1 MPSNGSRTLALLL
14 STTLLAALPAA
25 AFAQAPSQ
33 QAATIQFNVPAGPAA
48 ATLNAFASQAGAEIL
63 YPYAAVDGLSS
74 PGVRGA
80 MTRSQALRQVIAGL
94 PLAIVQ
100 ETGGAITLRAT
111 NEASRLPP
119 ADAVT
124 LSEVVVNG
132 SRAALL
138 QAQAVERRADNLVN
152 VVSAEDIGQFA
163 DQNVAESLSR
173 LPGVSL
179 GRSEGE
185 GRSVSVRGL
194 PSEFTAVTVNGVRLG
209 TSNVDNASV
218 SLDSVS
224 NEQLAQ
230 IEISKS
236 TLPSQDADTIG
247 GVIDLKTLSAFSGRE
262 TAQIR
267 VEGHY
272 GDVVEEWGEQVSANF
287 TRRLMDDRLGFG
299 ASLAYSRRP
308 IAGTELEADSGVDY
322 VTALEA
328 DEPEYLRP
336 NEVIQVTETGERTR
350 WNASV
355 NLEYRPIEDAELFVR
370 GTWSKLNDEDLS
382 FQDIW
387 VIEESEDEDILEL
400 GPRGGRF
407 DIVENERRLFFQDI
421 DDTITSLSTGLKMT
435 RGGWD
440 VGAQL
445 DYSLSKFEN
454 TGAMRGRFRTEDVLV
469 DLQFSGEDF
478 TLLPTIGDGGDGDD
492 PFDPGDYQFN
502 QLLFVPE
509 VREDEIWT
517 ARLDLGRDLGFAM
530 PARIDFGVKA
540 RWREKFNDR
549 SEYTGN
555 PRSFG
560 YSIDMA
566 DLDIFDV
573 PGQGYDSFFPTADSA
588 YQAFLEARAVL
599 LAQPEYQRED
609 LSVAVDY
616 LAAEDVTSGYGQ
628 LTMEPAYN
636 VKVIAGV
643 RVEHTEASGQGF
655 FTEFDGSGR
664 GPDGEP
670 GTGTIID
677 LGDLSRS
684 YTDWFPGLHLRWEP
698 TDEVLVRASATRGIQ
713 RPNFTDR
720 ANRMRVQFD
729 ENDPTDRDLFAGNPW
744 LEPLTADSI
753 DVSAAWYPSSDT
765 ALQAAVFYK
774 KIDNFFIDFE
784 GDGADL
790 PLLGLQLPVGV
801 SDEFA
806 SIETVI
812 NGDEAE
818 VVGLELSATQSFT
831 FLPGLLSGVFV
842 QANATFADSESSASV
857 RAGETFSLP
866 NQRDVLGNLSV
877 GWEDDRLSL
886 RLAANHKGKAL
897 AVLAS
902 DPEADVYS
910 RAVTQLDFNLRYD
923 LTENVRLYLDA
934 ANLTD
939 EAEIDYYRGDQ
950 NGPILYTNSA
960 FGRTFKVGVRAAF

>member
-1 MPSNGSRTLALLL
+1 MPSRGSRTLALLL
-14 STTLLAALPAA
+14 STTLLTALPAA
-25 AFAQAPSQ
+25 ALAQTPAAQ
-33 QAATIQFNVPAGPAA
+33 QAVIRFNVLAGPAA
-48 ATLNAFASQAGAEIL
+48 ATLNAFAAQAGAEIL
-63 YPYAAVDGLSS
+63 YPYAAVEGLTS

-80 MTRSQALRQVIAGL
+80 MTRDQALRQVIAGL
-94 PLAIVQ
+94 PLTIVQ
-100 ETGGAITLRAT
+100 DSGGVITLRAV
-111 NEASRLPP
+111 NDAGRPSL
-119 ADAVT
+119 ADSTT
-124 LSEVVVNG
+124 LTDVVVTG
-132 SRAALL
+132 SLAALQ
-138 QAQAVERRADNLVN
+138 QAQRVERRADNLVN
-152 VVSAEDIGQFA
+152 VVSSEDIGQFA

-209 TSNVDNASV
+209 TSNVDTASV

-236 TLPSQDADTIG
+236 TLPNQDADTIG

-262 TAQIR
+262 TAQLR
-267 VEGHY
+267 VEGYY
-272 GDVVEEWGEQVSANF
+272 GDVVEEWGEQISANF
-287 TRRLMDDRLGFG
+287 TRRFMDDRLGFG

-308 IAGTELEADSGVDY
+308 IAGTELEADGGVDY

-328 DEPEYLRP
+328 DEPEFLRP

-355 NLEYRPIEDAELFVR
+355 NLEYRPVEDTELFLR

-421 DDTITSLSTGLKMT
+421 HDTITSLSTGLNLT

-440 VGAQL
+440 IGAQL
-445 DYSLSKFEN
+445 DWSLSRFEN
-454 TGAMRGRFRTEDVLV
+454 TDAMRGRFRTEDLLV
-469 DLQFSGEDF
+469 DLVFSGEDF
-478 TLLPTIGDGGDGDD
+478 SLTPAIGDGGDGDD

-517 ARLDLGRDLGFAM
+517 ARLDLGRELDFGM
-530 PARIDFGVKA
+530 PARVDFGVKA

-549 SEYTGN
+549 SEYSGN
-555 PRSFG
+555 PRTYG

-573 PGQGYDSFFPTADSA
+573 PGRGYDSFFPTAGSA
-588 YQAFLEARAVL
+588 WQAFLEARDVL
-599 LAQPEYQRED
+599 LAQPAYQRED

-616 LAAEDVTSGYGQ
+616 FNAEDVTSGYGQ
-628 LTMEPAYN
+628 LTVEPADN
-636 VKVIAGV
+636 LKVIAGV
-643 RVEHTEASGQGF
+643 RVEHTEAEGQGW

-664 GPDGEP
+664 GPDGQP

-677 LGDLSRS
+677 LGTLSNS
-684 YTDWFPGLHLRWEP
+684 YTDWFPGLHVRWEP
-698 TDEVLVRASATRGIQ
+698 TDDLVIRASATRGIQ

-720 ANRMRVQFD
+720 ANRMRVQFN

-744 LEPLTADSI
+744 LEPLTADSV

-790 PLLGLQLPVGV
+790 PLLGLQLPAGV

-806 SIETVI
+806 AIETVI

-818 VVGLELSATQSFT
+818 VIGVELSATQSFT
-831 FLPGLLSGVFV
+831 FLPGLLSGLFV

-857 RAGETFSLP
+857 RAGEMFSLP
-866 NQRDVLGNLSV
+866 NQRDFLGNLSF
-877 GWEDDRLSL
+877 GWEDDRLSV

-897 AVLAS
+897 AILS
-902 DPEADVYS
+902 SNPESDVYS
-910 RAVTQLDFNLRYD
+910 RAVTQVDFNLRYD
-923 LTENVRLYLDA
+923 LTDTVRLYLDA

-939 EAEIDYYRGDQ
+939 EAEIDYYRGDE
-950 NGPILYTNSA
+950 NGAILYTNSA
-960 FGRTFKVGVRAAF
+960 FGRTVKLGVRASF

>member
-1 MPSNGSRTLALLL
+1 MPVNGSHTLVWLL
-14 STTLLAALPAA
+14 SSTLLTA
-25 AFAQAPSQ
+25 
-33 QAATIQFNVPAGPAA
+33 VPAGAGAQVPAEQAPTVRFSVPSGPASA
-48 ATLNAFASQAGAEIL
+48 AINAFAGQAGVEIL
-63 YPYAAVDGLSS
+63 YPFEAVEGLSS
-74 PGVRGA
+74 PGVSGTL
-80 MTRSQALRQVIAGL
+80 TRSQALRQVTAGL
-94 PLAIVQ
+94 PLIVVQ
-100 ETGGAITLRAT
+100 DRGGTVILRSRDG
-111 NEASRLPP
+111 EAS
-119 ADAVT
+119 ADGQTLEDIIVT
-124 LSEVVVNG
+124 G

-138 QAQAVERRADNLVN
+138 RAQDVERRADNLVN

-173 LPGVSL
+173 LPGVTL

-194 PSEFTAVTVNGVRLG
+194 PSEFTAVSVNGVRLG
-209 TSNVDNASV
+209 TSNVNTASV
-218 SLDSVS
+218 SLDSVA

-247 GVIDLKTLSAFSGRE
+247 GTIELKTLSAFSGRE
-262 TAQIR
+262 TAQVRI
-267 VEGHY
+267 EGYY

-287 TRRLMDDRLGFG
+287 TRRLLDDRLGLG
-299 ASLAYSRRP
+299 ASVAYSRRP
-308 IAGTELEADSGVDY
+308 IGGTELEADAGVDY

-328 DEPEYLRP
+328 DEPEFLRP

-350 WNASV
+350 LNASA
-355 NLEYRPIEDAELFVR
+355 NLEYRPTEDVELFLR
-370 GTWSKLNDEDLS
+370 GTWSRLNDEDLS

-421 DDTITSLSTGLKMT
+421 DDTLTSLSIGADIT

-440 VGAQL
+440 IGTQL
-445 DYSLSKFEN
+445 DWSLSRFEN
-454 TGAMRGRFRTEDVLV
+454 TDAMRGRFRTEDLLV
-469 DLQFSGEDF
+469 DLVFSGEDF
-478 TLLPTIGDGGDGDD
+478 SLIPAIGDDGDGDD

-517 ARLDLGRDLGFAM
+517 ARVDLGRELDLRI
-530 PARIDFGVKA
+530 PARIDFGLKA
-540 RWREKFNDR
+540 RWRDKFNDR

-566 DLDIFDV
+566 DLDIFDL
-573 PGQGYDSFFPTADSA
+573 PGRGYTSFFPTAASG
-588 YQAFLEARAVL
+588 YQAFVDARDVL
-599 LAQPEYQRED
+599 LAQPAYQRQD

-616 LAAEDVTSGYGQ
+616 DTGEDVTSAYGQ
-628 LTMEPAYN
+628 LTFDPAADLRII
-636 VKVIAGV
+636 VGA

-664 GPDGEP
+664 GPDGRP

-677 LGDLSRS
+677 LGTLGNS
-684 YTDWFPGLHLRWEP
+684 YTDWFPGVHLRWEP
-698 TDEVLVRASATRGIQ
+698 TDDVVVRASATRGIQ

-720 ANRMRVQFD
+720 ANRMRVQFN

-744 LEPLTADSI
+744 LEPLRADSLDI
-753 DVSAAWYPSSDT
+753 SAAWYPSSDT
-765 ALQAAVFYK
+765 ALQAAAFFK
-774 KIDNFFIDFE
+774 RIDNFFIEFE

-790 PLLGLQLPVGV
+790 PLLGLRLPAGV
-801 SDEFA
+801 SDQFSA
-806 SIETVI
+806 IETVI
-812 NGDEAE
+812 NGDEAD
-818 VVGLELSATQSFT
+818 VLGLELSASQSFT
-831 FLPGLLSGVFV
+831 FLPGLLSGLFV

-857 RAGETFSLP
+857 RADEIFSLP
-866 NQRDVLGNLSV
+866 NQRDVLGNLSL
-877 GWEDDRLSL
+877 GWENDRLSL
-886 RLAANHKGKAL
+886 RVAANHKGKAL

-902 DPEADVYS
+902 DREADVYS
-910 RAVTQLDFNLRYD
+910 RAVTQVDFNVRYD
-923 LTENVRLYLDA
+923 LTDRVRLFLDA

-939 EAEIDYYRGDQ
+939 EAELDHYRGDD

-960 FGRTFKVGVRAAF
+960 FGRTVKLGLRAAF